1 MTKTGQNL
9 IKFGKNL
16 IKVGKNWKNLHFF
29 FIEPDNLS
37 QNPPRWNPGLDN
49 PAVAEGPV
57 PRIHGTVVD
66 VQGLDLGYMP
76 DVDLLDVHVE
86 GHHHGDAINPTTVE

>member
-1 MTKTGQNL
+1 MTL
-9 IKFGKNL
+9 L
-16 IKVGKNWKNLHFF
+16 LLSMAKVDGLAL
-29 FIEPDNLS
+29 D
-37 QNPPRWNPGLDN
+37 GLDN